1 MNGPQHY
8 RAAEQILENLK
19 EEITRLADRS
29 DMNLAEEQ
37 GILQAVE
44 TSLQMAQVHATLALT
59 ATNLVTSRE
68 EFAAWR
74 EVAQ

>member
-1 MNGPQHY
+1 MTGLDHY
-8 RAAEQILENLK
+8 KQAQQILENLK
-19 EEITRLADRS
+19 EEATRLADRS

-44 TSLQMAQVHATLALT
+44 TSLQMAQVHATLALA